1 MFRRDY
7 FFSGAGVAGASFAG
21 AGDGFGWATG
31 ATGGVTVLGA
41 SAADLV
47 GASLGELII

>member
-1 MFRRDY
+1 MLRSDY
-7 FFSGAGVAGASFAG
+7 FFSGAGVGASFAG
-21 AGDGFGWATG
+21 AGDGFGWTTG

-47 GASLGELII
+47 DASLGELII